1 MHLITLHLIPHM
13 RQQHIEFRLI
23 PTTQPRKHSERVAV
37 DGALNKLVAEVLA
50 NLLELLVLGPGAD
63 GADLLVDHDVLEAG
77 AGEEAGKF
85 GEDIED
91 AAVAVGYAVEFGLCV
106 TEEENGG

>member
-13 RQQHIEFRLI
+13 RQQHIEFRLV
-23 PTTQPRKHSERVAV
+23 PATKPRKHGKRVAV
-37 DGALNKLVAEVLA
+37 DGTLNKLVAEVLA
-50 NLLELLVLGPGAD
+50 NLLELLILGPGTD

-77 AGEEAGKF
+77 AREEAGKF
-85 GEDIED
+85 REDIED

-106 TEEENGG
+106 RETRMGG